1 MAANRMGSV
10 PGDEDSVRCPSC
22 NARLGLASDFRAEAL
37 VAQLRKQGFSAYLK
51 STERLHIVRL
61 RPAGSEPLEDTLERV
76 NRLGHAGQIFG
87 E

>member
-1 MAANRMGSV
+1 V
-10 PGDEDSVRCPSC
+10 PKPGRVVPP
-22 NARLGLASDFRAEAL
+22 ARSAPRFIQLVATPYKDRAEAL
-37 VAQLRKQGFSAYLK
+37 VAQLRKQGFSAYMK